1 MSKSKVNAV
10 LKAHGLDF
18 IRYQSSDFHHKAP
31 VVIDQFTKKRMKGIV
46 CSTYG
51 PLTTS
56 NSYIERKDQKL
67 QEVNEHMAT
76 EFKRLYVDNSGPWI
90 IEENS
95 KRMTVLDLDVR
106 HLPTYERAEG
116 LDAGYQQIVIVPQY
130 RTVDK

>member
-18 IRYQSSDFHHKAP
+18 IRYQSTDFHHKAP
-31 VVIDQFTKKRMKGIV
+31 VVIDRFTKKRMKGIV

-51 PLTTS
+51 PMTLG
-56 NSYIERKDQKL
+56 NYHLERKDQKL

-106 HLPTYERAEG
+106 HIPTYQRNEG
-116 LDAGYQQIVIVPQY
+116 LDEGYLKVVIVPQY